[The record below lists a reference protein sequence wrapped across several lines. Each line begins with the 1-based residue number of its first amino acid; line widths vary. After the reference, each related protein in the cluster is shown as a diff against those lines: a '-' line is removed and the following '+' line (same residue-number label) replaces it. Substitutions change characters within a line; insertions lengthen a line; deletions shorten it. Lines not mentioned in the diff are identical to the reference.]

1 MPTAA
6 TRRSAEALREEPP
19 TLEVASEPSWTPN
32 QQAARRKIIEAA
44 ATLIDEEGLSAC
56 TFRAVAERSGLTK
69 STVHYYFEDAN
80 ELVDLSVNE
89 IMRRVARFA
98 GEQVAAAPSAEAA
111 VEFLVRLF
119 MRHGSRL
126 PDLEFRDSMLWPAY
140 VAHAWKRTATAQ
152 IISAIG
158 TLNAVFVQALERSD
172 VPENAVVE
180 RASSLHYYLLGAIVR
195 NLIEPIDRAEL
206 ARAASALTGLEIDPT
221 HC

>member
-6 TRRSAEALREEPP
+6 NRRTGEMLHEESPSQP
-19 TLEVASEPSWTPN
+19 LVAEPSWTPN

-69 STVHYYFEDAN
+69 STVHYYFDDAN

-98 GEQVAAAPSAEAA
+98 SEQVAAAPSAEEA

-119 MRHGSRL
+119 MSHASRL
-126 PDLEFRDSMLWPAY
+126 PNVEFRDSMLWPAY
-140 VAHAWKRTATAQ
+140 VAHAWKRGATGQ
-152 IISAIG
+152 IMSAIN
-158 TLNAVFVQALERSD
+158 TLNAVFVQALERSNLPTD
-172 VPENAVVE
+172 AVAE
-180 RASSLHYYLLGAIVR
+180 RASSVHYYLLGAIVR
-195 NLIEPIDRAEL
+195 NMIEPIDRAEL
-206 ARAASALTGLEIDPT
+206 ARAASALSGLDIDPT